1 MKYAVALETGRPLVV
16 FVINTAKVT
25 GDAVT
30 IELFDGERSVTE
42 IGPVAAMLLREFDR
56 SRVTAEST
64 NAADRAA
71 LLSLNRLQ
79 TNEGIWPFLLSFV
92 TLNQSHSHWLVWE
105 LQPSSKTESLNGLL
119 D

>member
-30 IELFDGERSVTE
+30 IEPFDGERSVTE
-42 IGPVAAMLLREFDR
+42 IGPVAAMLLRQFDR

-79 TNEGIWPFLLSFV
+79 TNERNLTVFTFV
-92 TLNQSHSHWLVWE
+92 CNIKPITQALA
-105 LQPSSKTESLNGLL
+105 GLGASTFQQ
-119 D
+119 DGVFE